1 MPRVF
6 LLGRRDVLWSMR
18 WIHVQLVNAR
28 AARARHP
35 ERPTRCEPRV
45 APSLGGA
52 LVGPS
57 CSALSLPKAQKS
69 ILSPPQPLTGRG
81 EREGAWVLV
90 RKRHTVKKIRNTFAT
105 LEQYPLRHNVWG
117 ACVSWVLNRER
128 RNRRCTR
135 PVLLVATVP
144 SERCR
149 LGASTAAV
157 LALST
162 HIFESNIRTWYV
174 RGVFLCHGTWRLE
187 EDLEDLTSTST
198 AVTSSGQRTRDIAR
212 GLGRLGAVSHW
223 IAHVVS
229 ARPANQHAGIFPD
242 DKLRKKG
249 HRPQRRP
256 RLGVLLA
263 TQARRGWHLVP
274 STPNPET

>member
-1 MPRVF
+1 MSTFYAQISR
-6 LLGRRDVLWSMR
+6 GT
-18 WIHVQLVNAR
+18 QR
-28 AARARHP
+28 ASRHT

-52 LVGPS
+52 LVGPT

-81 EREGAWVLV
+81 EREAAWVLV

-162 HIFESNIRTWYV
+162 HIFESTFE
-174 RGVFLCHGTWRLE
+174 RGTCEGFSCVTERGGWKKTWR
-187 EDLEDLTSTST
+187 
-198 AVTSSGQRTRDIAR
+198 I
-212 GLGRLGAVSHW
+212 
-223 IAHVVS
+223 
-229 ARPANQHAGIFPD
+229 
-242 DKLRKKG
+242 
-249 HRPQRRP
+249 
-256 RLGVLLA
+256 
-263 TQARRGWHLVP
+263 
-274 STPNPET
+274 